1 MTPIRRTLPCLLLV
15 ATSTACFHYVPSA
28 GMPSQGTPVRAYL
41 NRPVPVELADIT
53 ANNIVEV
60 RGEFVTARPDQLVL
74 SAFTLQTAS
83 DVEHRGGGATVYVPR
98 DALRL
103 LEERRIS
110 AGRTALAAVAMAGA
124 GYLIQLGLRGGIGGG
139 ENGDGNGPIK

>member
-15 ATSTACFHYVPSA
+15 AASTACFHYVPSA

-60 RGEFVTARPDQLVL
+60 RGEFVTARPDQLIL
-74 SAFTLQTAS
+74 SAFALQTAS
-83 DVEHRGGGATVYVPR
+83 DVEHRAGGATVYVPR

-110 AGRTALAAVAMAGA
+110 AGRTAVAVGALAGA
-124 GYLIQLGLRGGIGGG
+124 GYLIQLGLRSAFGGG
-139 ENGDGNGPIK
+139 EGGNGGGATK